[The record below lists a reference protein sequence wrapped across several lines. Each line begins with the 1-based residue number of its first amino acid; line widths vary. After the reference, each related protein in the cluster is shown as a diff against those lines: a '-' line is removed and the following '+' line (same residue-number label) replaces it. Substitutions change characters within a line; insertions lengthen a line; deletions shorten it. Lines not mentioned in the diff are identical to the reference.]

1 MQNLN
6 KKSGGFKR
14 TSELLKR
21 TITQASEGR
30 GFSETRLLTHWS
42 SFVGNGLAEKTHPV
56 KISFS
61 SGGLGATLTI
71 LTTGPHA
78 LEVEMMKTQIKE
90 KVNAA
95 YGYNAVT
102 RINITQTVGIGF
114 EFTKLGVSS
123 EGQDWHPNSS
133 IIRKKVKTSQ
143 QVESVQDKDLRE
155 ALADLEERVLTKS
168 DESKSSG
175 KQ

>member
-1 MQNLN
+1 MQSLG

-21 TITQASEGR
+21 KITQASEGR
-30 GFSETRLLTHWS
+30 GFSETRILTHWN
-42 SFVGNGLAEKTHPV
+42 SFVGNGLAEKTRPV
-56 KISFS
+56 KISFPS
-61 SGGLGATLTI
+61 SGLGATLTI

-78 LEVEMMKTQIKE
+78 LEVEMMKTQIRD

-102 RINITQTVGIGF
+102 RINITQTAEKGF
-114 EFTKLGVSS
+114 EFTKLGISS
-123 EGQDWHPNSS
+123 EGQDSDPNSS

-155 ALADLEERVLTKS
+155 ALADLEEKVLTKS

>member
-1 MQNLN
+1 
-6 KKSGGFKR
+6 
-14 TSELLKR
+14 
-21 TITQASEGR
+21 
-30 GFSETRLLTHWS
+30 
-42 SFVGNGLAEKTHPV
+42 
-56 KISFS
+56 
-61 SGGLGATLTI
+61 
-71 LTTGPHA
+71 
-78 LEVEMMKTQIKE
+78 MMKTQIKE
-90 KVNAA
+90 RVNAA

-102 RINITQTVGIGF
+102 RINITQTAGRGF

-123 EGQDWHPNSS
+123 EEQDWDPNSS

-143 QVESVQDKDLRE
+143 QVESVQDKNLRE

>member
-1 MQNLN
+1 
-6 KKSGGFKR
+6 
-14 TSELLKR
+14 
-21 TITQASEGR
+21 
-30 GFSETRLLTHWS
+30 
-42 SFVGNGLAEKTHPV
+42 
-56 KISFS
+56 
-61 SGGLGATLTI
+61 
-71 LTTGPHA
+71 
-78 LEVEMMKTQIKE
+78 MMKTQIKE

-123 EGQDWHPNSS
+123 EGQDWDPNSS

-155 ALADLEERVLTKS
+155 ALADLEEKVLTKS
-168 DESKSSG
+168 EESELSR